1 VEETIDI
8 SDLKFGDVLIKTK
21 YISVD
26 PVMRVWLSGAETYF
40 PALKINDVMHSFGV
54 GEVVKS
60 KGDYFVQGDWV
71 IGNLGI

>member
-1 VEETIDI
+1 
-8 SDLKFGDVLIKTK
+8 
-21 YISVD
+21 
-26 PVMRVWLSGAETYF
+26 MRVWLSGAETYF